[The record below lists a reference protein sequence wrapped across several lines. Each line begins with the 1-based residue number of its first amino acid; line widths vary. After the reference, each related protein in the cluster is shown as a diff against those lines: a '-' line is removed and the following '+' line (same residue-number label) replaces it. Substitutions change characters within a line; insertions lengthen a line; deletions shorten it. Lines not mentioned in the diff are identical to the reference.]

1 MASILKVDEMQGV
14 TSAGDITITSE
25 GGSATQ
31 SLQQGVAKGWVN
43 FNGSGTLAVRD
54 SLNSASVTD
63 GGTGNF
69 TPNFTNAFSST
80 NYIGLGANE
89 GENNHSRGMKGI
101 GVGVDG
107 SSDINNQTTTAL
119 QMFSNYGSTSTSNGG
134 ADDTKVGFVAYL
146 GDLA

>member
-1 MASILKVDEMQGV
+1 MAGTIAADTLTHSTAGSIATNYVVE
-14 TSAGDITITSE
+14 
-25 GGSATQ
+25 GSAK
-31 SLQQGVAKGWVN
+31 AWVN

-54 SLNSASVTD
+54 SFNIASVTD

-69 TPNFTNAFSST
+69 TPNFSNAFDNT

-89 GENNHSRGMKGI
+89 AEENHSRGMKGI

-107 SSDINNQTTTAL
+107 ASDINSQTTSAL
-119 QMFSNYGSTSTSNGG
+119 QMFSNYGSSASSNGA
-134 ADDTKVGFVAYL
+134 ADDTKVGFVAFL